1 MAQVYEIKTTTT
13 STKQGNKSVTKYAN
27 FLQNQWKKLVYY
39 REINLKCSE
48 WVVIIKYFI
57 EKDRV
62 YDFLAGL
69 NSEFDQIRVQIL
81 DKEDVPS
88 FNEEISL
95 IRVEESRR
103 GVMLEP

>member
-1 MAQVYEIKTTTT
+1 M
-13 STKQGNKSVTKYAN
+13 TKYAN
-27 FLQNQWKKLVYY
+27 FQQNQWKKLVYY

-48 WVVIIKYFI
+48 WAVIVKNLI

-69 NSEFDQIRVQIL
+69 NSEIDQIRVQIL
-81 DKEDVPS
+81 DKEEVPS

-95 IRVEESRR
+95 IRVEESQT